1 MNFSKWFTKGP
12 VLGDDFAS
20 RFRSSQL
27 MIFSFNKSSVC
38 LHLGNVMIRGS
49 TGRRAIFWRRY
60 ILRSHFLD
68 ITKLLA
74 WWKTWTFLSMSI
86 LQWFLNWAI
95 HHNLRKHIHWRCQFE
110 YLNYK
115 HTYPR
120 VPGIVGNPSPIRYS
134 LEHQA
139 VCVAGF
145 SIEME
150 ITWSTCGGCG
160 ITSSWDDVFV

>member
-1 MNFSKWFTKGP
+1 MNFSKWFTKAPSWEMILQVGFDHHSLWFFP
-12 VLGDDFAS
+12 STNRRFVSTWGMWWFVGQHLRATFWTIHFEKPFFGHYQAS
-20 RFRSSQL
+20 
-27 MIFSFNKSSVC
+27 C
-38 LHLGNVMIRGS
+38 LVKDMN
-49 TGRRAIFWRRY
+49 
-60 ILRSHFLD
+60 
-68 ITKLLA
+68 
-74 WWKTWTFLSMSI
+74 FLSMSI

-95 HHNLRKHIHWRCQFE
+95 HHNLRTHIRRICQFE
-110 YLNYK
+110 YLDYK

-120 VPGIVGNPSPIRYS
+120 VPGIVGNLSPIRYS

>member
-1 MNFSKWFTKGP
+1 MVYKGP

-20 RFRSSQL
+20 RFRSLQL
-27 MIFSFNKSSVC
+27 MIFSFNKSWNC

-49 TGRRAIFWRRY
+49 AFEGDFLDDTFWEAIFWIFY
-60 ILRSHFLD
+60 QASCLVKD
-68 ITKLLA
+68 MN
-74 WWKTWTFLSMSI
+74 FLSMSI
-86 LQWFLNWAI
+86 LQSFLNWAI
-95 HHNLRKHIHWRCQFE
+95 HHNLRKHINTE
-110 YLNYK
+110 YVNLNI

-120 VPGIVGNPSPIRYS
+120 VPGIVGNPSPTRYS

-150 ITWSTCGGCG
+150 ITWPTCGGCG